1 MTKSLQVAF
10 IVVHVMRCVHG
21 REIPASILSSWLTVL
36 AGKLVE
42 VLVLFDQPKK
52 IYRQVYCTVICGVVW
67 RCDNLLIRVYR
78 GVGELSVQICSCCTI
93 KKGGRAMGFALNYS
107 LWRRDVVPPD
117 YKPLYTL
124 LDVALWG
131 YRSE

>member
-1 MTKSLQVAF
+1 MEETGRITLTPLEARTLAMTKSLQVAF

-52 IYRQVYCTVICGVVW
+52 YIAKFIARSFAEWFGGVIIYLFVFIAGW
-67 RCDNLLIRVYR
+67 EN
-78 GVGELSVQICSCCTI
+78 
-93 KKGGRAMGFALNYS
+93 
-107 LWRRDVVPPD
+107 
-117 YKPLYTL
+117 
-124 LDVALWG
+124 
-131 YRSE
+131 